1 MSKFH
6 FKYLQPHKIW
16 YAVVGQW
23 NITSKTIR
31 WDGIGFRISFQ
42 TNSGTKAG
50 FLQFYLPKFWRCTQ
64 LKPEMKVRNVR
75 IASESFG
82 CFQGFHFPLLA
93 ASWWPFEIISYKIS
107 TKSFPDVFFLAKLH
121 IWSYHYPNKKPI
133 RSSQEA
139 RQQWGKTHVFVCCVP
154 NYTDKWIEF
163 RFQNLN

>member
-1 MSKFH
+1 MEHHIKNNQVGWNWFPSKQIQAR
-6 FKYLQPHKIW
+6 KR
-16 YAVVGQW
+16 G
-23 NITSKTIR
+23 
-31 WDGIGFRISFQ
+31 SF
-42 TNSGTKAG
+42 NSTFPNFEGAHGSNQK
-50 FLQFYLPKFWRCTQ
+50 
-64 LKPEMKVRNVR
+64 MKVWNVR

-93 ASWWPFEIISYKIS
+93 ASRWPFEIISYKIS